1 MCYIH
6 VVSCYPIPSHN
17 VPYVIVLRFI
27 NLLVNFLMSCYVY
40 TLLLGKLCKAGTTGY
55 YQLVKDKVPE
65 VTVDSDINEWV

>member
-17 VPYVIVLRFI
+17 VPYVIVLRF
-27 NLLVNFLMSCYVY
+27 LTPDKFLMSCYVY

-55 YQLVKDKVPE
+55 YELVKDKMPE
-65 VTVDSDINEWV
+65 VTVDSDINE